1 MDSSIV
7 SGITSSVTP
16 SLQQSLQGLLST
28 SMLLSF
34 GLWISYFTIVTSA
47 NGTSFYQYGWEG
59 QLLETGYFAI
69 FLCRNFWPK
78 LLLHIC

>member
-1 MDSSIV
+1 MNSSIV
-7 SGITSSVTP
+7 FGITSSVTP

-47 NGTSFYQYGWEG
+47 NGTSFYQYGWES
-59 QLLETGYFAI
+59 QLLETGFLAI

-78 LLLHIC
+78 LLLHIY